1 MKDLTR
7 TIGTM
12 GDLAPS
18 ATLALTAKAK
28 ALQAAGEN
36 VVSLCAGEPDFDT
49 PEHIKEAAIAALR
62 AGDTKYTP
70 NAGTPALREAIA
82 AKLVRENGF
91 ACKASQVVVGPGG
104 KFSCFSAVAALCGP
118 GDEVILPAP
127 YWLSY
132 PEMIRAAGATPV
144 VVPCRAEDNYEICPE
159 ALAAAVTDRTR
170 LLILNSPSNPTG
182 AVYRRRSLEA
192 IAAVAVKRQFM
203 VLADEIYEKLT
214 YDAGFPHV
222 SIASLNPEIAAL
234 TITANGFSK
243 VYSMT
248 GWRLGYLAAPEW
260 LAKKIDAL
268 QSHTTSNATS
278 FAQAGALAA
287 LKGDQAP
294 VEAMRQAF
302 AVRRDLIHSLMSAIP
317 GVRCIKPQG
326 AFYLLCDISAVNP
339 DAMAFSDQLLAEAKT
354 AVVPCDAFGVDGH
367 IRLSYACSEQ
377 VIRESARRI
386 GEFCRA
392 HAKA

>member
-1 MKDLTR
+1 LCGATVRYYDLYPKAPGGR
-7 TIGTM
+7 FGV
-12 GDLAPS
+12 DLD
-18 ATLALTAKAK
+18 
-28 ALQAAGEN
+28 E
-36 VVSLCAGEPDFDT
+36 
-49 PEHIKEAAIAALR
+49 IAAACSER
-62 AGDTKYTP
+62 TK
-70 NAGTPALREAIA
+70 I
-82 AKLVRENGF
+82 VF
-91 ACKASQVVVGPGG
+91 V
-104 KFSCFSAVAALCGP
+104 
-118 GDEVILPAP
+118 
-127 YWLSY
+127 
-132 PEMIRAAGATPV
+132 
-144 VVPCRAEDNYEICPE
+144 
-159 ALAAAVTDRTR
+159 
-170 LLILNSPSNPTG
+170 NSPSNPTG

>member
-1 MKDLTR
+1 MKNLTQ
-7 TIGTM
+7 THGTM

-70 NAGTPALREAIA
+70 NAGKPALREAIA
-82 AKLVRENGF
+82 AKLTADNGI

-104 KFSCFSAVAALCGP
+104 KFSCFSSIAALCGP

-132 PEMIRAAGATPV
+132 PEMIHAAGATAV
-144 VVPCRAEDNYEICPE
+144 VVPCRAEDNYEICPD
-159 ALAAAVTDRTR
+159 ALSAAVTERTR
-170 LLILNSPSNPTG
+170 LLILNTPSNPTG
-182 AVYRRRSLEA
+182 AVYRRKSLEA

-203 VLADEIYEKLT
+203 VLADEMYEKLT
-214 YDAGFPHV
+214 YDAAFPHV

-287 LKGDQAP
+287 VQGDQVP

-302 AVRRDLIHSLMSAIP
+302 AARCDLIYTRMSAIP

-339 DAMAFSDQLLAEAKT
+339 DAVAFCEQLLAEAKV
-354 AVVPCDAFGVDGH
+354 AVIPCDAFGVAGH
-367 IRLSYACSEQ
+367 IRLSYACSEK
-377 VIRESARRI
+377 VIEEAARRI
-386 GEFCRA
+386 DQFCRA
-392 HAKA
+392 KAKA

>member
-1 MKDLTR
+1 MKNLMQSA
-7 TIGTM
+7 GTM
-12 GDLAPS
+12 GGLAPS

-91 ACKASQVVVGPGG
+91 ACKAGQVVVGPGG
-104 KFSCFSAVAALCGP
+104 KFSCFSTIAALCGP

-144 VVPCRAEDNYEICPE
+144 VVPCRAEDNYELCPD

-182 AVYRRRSLEA
+182 AVYRRRSLAA
-192 IAAVAVKRQFM
+192 IAAVAVARQFM

-214 YDAGFPHV
+214 YDADFPHV
-222 SIASLNPEIAAL
+222 SIASFGPEIAAL

-260 LAKKIDAL
+260 LAKRIDAL

-302 AVRRDLIHSLMSAIP
+302 AVRRDLIHGLMSAIP

-354 AVVPCDAFGVDGH
+354 AVVPCDAFGVSGH

-377 VIRESARRI
+377 VIRESAKRI

-392 HAKA
+392 HARG